1 MTVYILGGDIKEDIM
16 AEGGYCSSE
25 LEVDTSEIQGVQES
39 LEDMAGTCTGAEQ
52 LNGSD
57 EESMQKFLQKSQ
69 CERLYELRNLQHGAK
84 PVTSQGHKDS
94 INKFFEK
101 KQSAQEQAASHGKEN
116 VPINEDNVE
125 EHRPETIVVEI
136 QGLVEQQRVSTSLG
150 TNFRRHLENIIRGS
164 ISAVARNHTPRP
176 SSSRQPSS
184 SPSPAPSPREEATPQ
199 PVPAPPVVPVTS
211 PLVTAASTIDRS
223 RSNTVSSNNSLSQ
236 HSGTPSDSED
246 TPQEPEVRAPV
257 PQFYDRILGYDWEDR
272 HHEDMV
278 QEISELVHSRIV
290 SSTLEGDFRTR
301 LEISMQER
309 LANSGFDGA
318 RVQEFV
324 QNINQSQAIER
335 NDFSDLGIHINTPAD
350 NFDNISVTS
359 VSAHAVPYT
368 QSTRYMSREIQ
379 SLKAQ
384 LMEMK
389 NMMKLSFDLQMDIQ
403 RSIRQEVAA
412 AMNDVKRADGNTALP
427 VAAKSK
433 PVNDTH
439 CLICLDNHSDS
450 VLYQCGHMCVC
461 FTCGRNLM
469 QQGSK
474 CPVCRAPI
482 KDIIRAY
489 RCNED

>member
-1 MTVYILGGDIKEDIM
+1 M
-16 AEGGYCSSE
+16 AEGGYCS
-25 LEVDTSEIQGVQES
+25 LDFEVDTSEIPQTEVLQS
-39 LEDMAGTCTGAEQ
+39 LENMASASRADELTAGTSSGDDT
-52 LNGSD
+52 
-57 EESMQKFLQKSQ
+57 MQRFLQKSQ
-69 CERLYELRNLQHGAK
+69 CERLYEIRNLQHGAK
-84 PVTSQGHKDS
+84 PVTSQGHKEM
-94 INKFFEK
+94 INQFFSK
-101 KQSAQEQAASHGKEN
+101 KLTAQEQAASHGKEN
-116 VPINEDNVE
+116 VPVNEDAVE

-136 QGLVEQQRVSTSLG
+136 QGLVEQQRVSNSVG

-164 ISAVARNHTPRP
+164 ITRVTRNPTPRP
-176 SSSRQPSS
+176 SSSRQASS
-184 SPSPAPSPREEATPQ
+184 SPIPTTTPPRSEGILQSPA
-199 PVPAPPVVPVTS
+199 VPPVVPPVVPEAS
-211 PLVTAASTIDRS
+211 PFVTAPTTTERS
-223 RSNTVSSNNSLSQ
+223 RSNTISSNNSSAT
-236 HSGTPSDSED
+236 HISATPSSNSEPD
-246 TPQEPEVRAPV
+246 FIPQDPEVRSPI
-257 PQFYDRILGYDWEDR
+257 PQIYDRIMGFDWEDR
-272 HHEDMV
+272 HRENMV

-309 LANSGFDGA
+309 LASSGFDGS

-324 QNINQSQAIER
+324 QNITPSQPIER
-335 NDFSDLGIHINTPAD
+335 NDFSNLGIHVNAPAD
-350 NFDNISVTS
+350 NWDNISVTS

-368 QSTRYMSREIQ
+368 QSSRYMSREIQ

-433 PVNDTH
+433 PVSDTH
-439 CLICLDNHSDS
+439 CLICLDNFSDS

-461 FTCGRNLM
+461 FTCGQNLM
-469 QQGSK
+469 SRGSK

-489 RCNED
+489 RCNQD

>member
-1 MTVYILGGDIKEDIM
+1 M
-16 AEGGYCSSE
+16 AEGGYCSAD
-25 LEVDTSEIQGVQES
+25 LEVDTFEITDLQQS
-39 LEDMAGTCTGAEQ
+39 LEKETDDMACTSSAELTAGTTNEAHDD
-52 LNGSD
+52 NT
-57 EESMQKFLQKSQ
+57 MQKFLQKSQ

-84 PVTSQGHKDS
+84 PVTSQGHKEM
-94 INKFFEK
+94 INKFFRK
-101 KQSAQEQAASHGKEN
+101 KQTAQEQAASHGKEN
-116 VPINEDNVE
+116 VPVNEDNVE

-164 ISAVARNHTPRP
+164 ISTVARNHTPR
-176 SSSRQPSS
+176 SFSSRQSSS

-199 PVPAPPVVPVTS
+199 PEQVPQVVPVPS
-211 PLVTAASTIDRS
+211 PLVTAPTSVDRS
-223 RSNTVSSNNSLSQ
+223 RSNTLSSNNSSST
-236 HSGTPSDSED
+236 HSSTPPEPEAI
-246 TPQEPEVRAPV
+246 PQDPEVRAPI
-257 PQFYDRILGYDWEDR
+257 PQTYQRILGYDSEDR

-290 SSTLEGDFRTR
+290 TSTLEGDFRTR

-309 LANSGFDGA
+309 VASSGFDGS

-324 QNINQSQAIER
+324 QNINQSQPIER
-335 NDFSDLGIHINTPAD
+335 NDFSNLGINVNVPAD
-350 NFDNISVTS
+350 NWDAISVTS

-368 QSTRYMSREIQ
+368 QSSRYMSREIQ

-461 FTCGRNLM
+461 YTCGRNLM
-469 QQGSK
+469 ERESK

-482 KDIIRAY
+482 KDIIKAY
-489 RCNED
+489 KCNED